1 MQGQPAYQGPSNR
14 SSPWPVVAAVL
25 VGCWTVAV
33 TVGTQ
38 TGGWLTDQVLLGF
51 GRDRLGWLWPVLGLA
66 TVVLVGTPALLLAV
80 LPRSGAVRATG
91 RAWLIGAIALG
102 VFTLL
107 RAVPPVHHE
116 AYLAALAAA
125 AMLSALAVRWSA
137 RRWAYPGLVG
147 SVGGPAPT
155 GGGDTTRPEATAGG
169 DTTRP
174 EATGGG
180 DTTRPEATRDGDATR
195 PEATGGAESVGR
207 RVRRIGPVPL
217 LAVAAGLA
225 LLLPW
230 AWLGALGGLL
240 ETALA
245 LVAAAA
251 LGVLAATLLDAP
263 FWARFAVGR
272 PPRPA
277 RLVLVGGLVAGVA
290 LLLLAAGTG
299 QSGAQLPA
307 LLTVPPVGF
316 ALAALWAATWRP
328 TAEPAEAEPR
338 AATRQP
344 TADPA
349 EAALWAAT
357 RRPTAEPA
365 EAVRA
370 GRAATGWLVGL
381 AALGPLA
388 FTDPEE
394 ISLLLVGTR
403 DIPFWVAAAA
413 GVGLAV
419 AVLVAIGYAVLLARP
434 TARTPSRRMAAV
446 AAVVLLV
453 AFGTVDLGPGQPG
466 LYGER
471 LFVVL
476 RTQADLSGLPA
487 AAPGRAGRDA
497 RAAEVYRRLVTTAEQ
512 SQGDLLRGLNRLRL
526 DPVSYY
532 LVNAVEVDG
541 GPAVRAWLA
550 RRPEVARV
558 LVSQRLRPLPAP
570 AGQSRGTLPKPTG
583 PEWNI
588 RQIGAD
594 RVWSQ
599 LRVTG
604 AGIVVGSSDSG
615 VDGGHPALRAGFRGG
630 DDSWFDP
637 WDDTRSPTDKGGHGT
652 HTVGSAVGRD
662 GIGVAPDAQWVGCVN
677 LDRNLGSP
685 AHYLDCLQFMLAPFP
700 AGGDPFTDGRPER
713 APQVLTNSWGC
724 PPIEGCDQRV
734 LRPATAALDAA
745 GIFVVAAAGNTGP
758 WCASIDDPP
767 APYPDVLTVGAVD
780 DQRRVAEFS
789 SRGPVPGGSGKPD
802 VLAPGVGV
810 VSAMPGGTYAKLD
823 GTSMATPQV
832 AGVVALMWSANPAL
846 VGDVTRTRQIL
857 RDTATEVTPTYRSDS
872 PSDACGAPANV
883 TGAGQV
889 DAYAAV
895 RAAQG

>member
-1 MQGQPAYQGPSNR
+1 MQGHPAQPGFSDR
-14 SSPWPVVAAVL
+14 SSPWSVVAAVL

-33 TVGTQ
+33 TAGTQ
-38 TGGWLTDQVLLGF
+38 TGGWVTDQLLLGF
-51 GRDRLGWLWPVLGLA
+51 GRDRVGWLWPVLGLT

-80 LPRSGAVRATG
+80 LPRSATVRATG
-91 RAWLIGAIALG
+91 RAWLIGALALG
-102 VFTLL
+102 VLTVL
-107 RAVPPVHHE
+107 RLVPPVHHE
-116 AYLAALAAA
+116 AYLAGLACAGL
-125 AMLSALAVRWSA
+125 LSALAARWSA
-137 RRWAYPGLVG
+137 RRSSG
-147 SVGGPAPT
+147 SVASAAQDAAAPT
-155 GGGDTTRPEATAGG
+155 TSDATAPAASPSSPG
-169 DTTRP
+169 DGSAPAGTASSP
-174 EATGGG
+174 DVG
-180 DTTRPEATRDGDATR
+180 
-195 PEATGGAESVGR
+195 TGGAAQNGDAARAEAVAGPGSSADAAGSPNPVGR
-207 RVRRIGPVPL
+207 QRGSHRTGPVPL

-240 ETALA
+240 ETMLA
-245 LVAAAA
+245 LLAAAA
-251 LGVLAATLLDAP
+251 LGVLAATLLDAT
-263 FWARFAVGR
+263 FWSRFAVGR

-277 RLVLVGGLVAGVA
+277 RLVLLGGLVAGVA

-307 LLTVPPVGF
+307 LLTLPPAGF
-316 ALAALWAATWRP
+316 ALAALWAAAWRP
-328 TAEPAEAEPR
+328 ST
-338 AATRQP
+338 
-344 TADPA
+344 DPA
-349 EAALWAAT
+349 DAA
-357 RRPTAEPA
+357 
-365 EAVRA
+365 RA
-370 GRAATGWLVGL
+370 GRTATGWLVGL
-381 AALGPLA
+381 ATLGPLA
-388 FTDPEE
+388 FTDPDE
-394 ISLLLVGTR
+394 ITLLLIGTR

-413 GVGLAV
+413 GAGLAV
-419 AVLVAIGYAVLLARP
+419 AILVAIGYAVLLARP
-434 TARTPSRRMAAV
+434 AARTPSRRSAAV

-453 AFGTVDLGPGQPG
+453 AFGVVDLGPGQPG

-487 AAPGRAGRDA
+487 GAAGRAGRDA
-497 RAAEVYRRLVTTAEQ
+497 RATEVYRRLVTTAEQ
-512 SQGDLLRGLNRLRL
+512 SQADLLRALRRLRL

-570 AGQSRGTLPKPTG
+570 AGQSRGTAPTPTG

-599 LRVTG
+599 LGVTG
-604 AGIVVGSSDSG
+604 TGIVVGSSDSG
-615 VDGGHPALRAGFRGG
+615 VDGTHPALRAGFRGG
-630 DDSWFDP
+630 DDSWYDP
-637 WDDTRSPTDKGGHGT
+637 WDATRSPTDQGGHGT

-700 AGGDPFTDGRPER
+700 TGGDPFTDGRPER

-767 APYPDVLTVGAVD
+767 APYADVLTVGAVD
-780 DQRRVAEFS
+780 AQRRVAEFS
-789 SRGPVPGGSGKPD
+789 SRGPVSGVSKPD

-810 VSAMPGGTYAKLD
+810 VSAMPGGTYAALD

-857 RDTATEVTPTYRSDS
+857 RDTATAATSTYRSDN
-872 PSDACGAPANV
+872 PSDACGAPSNV
-883 TGAGQV
+883 TGAGEV

-895 RAAQG
+895 RAAQQ

>member
-1 MQGQPAYQGPSNR
+1 MQGQPAQPGFSDR

-38 TGGWLTDQVLLGF
+38 TGGWLADQVLLGF
-51 GRDRLGWLWPVLGLA
+51 GRDRIGWLWPVLGLA
-66 TVVLVGTPALLLAV
+66 TVVLAGTPALLLAL
-80 LPRSGAVRATG
+80 LPRSRAVRATG
-91 RAWLIGAIALG
+91 RAWLIGAPALG
-102 VFTLL
+102 VLTLL
-107 RAVPPVHHE
+107 RVVPPVHHE
-116 AYLAALAAA
+116 AYLAALAGA
-125 AMLSALAVRWSA
+125 AMLCALAVRWSA

-147 SVGGPAPT
+147 PVDGPAPT
-155 GGGDTTRPEATAGG
+155 G
-169 DTTRP
+169 
-174 EATGGG
+174 
-180 DTTRPEATRDGDATR
+180 DGDATR
-195 PEATGGAESVGR
+195 PEATGNGDATRPEATGDGDATRPEVNAEPVGR
-207 RVRRIGPVPL
+207 RVRRTGPVPL

-245 LVAAAA
+245 LLAAAA

-263 FWARFAVGR
+263 FWSPFAVGR

-307 LLTVPPVGF
+307 LLTLPPVGF

-328 TAEPAEAEPR
+328 
-338 AATRQP
+338 AADP
-344 TADPA
+344 TAADPT
-349 EAALWAAT
+349 EAI
-357 RRPTAEPA
+357 
-365 EAVRA
+365 RA
-370 GRAATGWLVGL
+370 GRTATGWLVGL

-419 AVLVAIGYAVLLARP
+419 AVVVAIGYAVLLARP
-434 TARTPSRRMAAV
+434 TARTPNRRVAAV

-453 AFGTVDLGPGQPG
+453 AFGVVDLGPGQPG

-476 RTQADLSGLPA
+476 RTQANLSDLPTA
-487 AAPGRAGRDA
+487 VPGRAGRDA

-512 SQGDLLRGLNRLRL
+512 SQSDLLRGLNRLRL

-570 AGQSRGTLPKPTG
+570 AGQNRGTAPRPTG

-604 AGIVVGSSDSG
+604 TGIVVGSSDSG
-615 VDGGHPALRAGFRGG
+615 VDGTHPALRAGFRGG
-630 DDSWFDP
+630 DDSWYDP
-637 WDDTRSPTDKGGHGT
+637 WEDTRSPTDQGGHGT

-780 DQRRVAEFS
+780 SQRRVAEFS

-810 VSAMPGGTYAKLD
+810 VSAMPGGTYAALD

-857 RDTATEVTPTYRSDS
+857 RDTATSATPTYRSDS
-872 PSDACGAPANV
+872 PSDACGGPSNV

-895 RAAQG
+895 RAAQQ

>member
-1 MQGQPAYQGPSNR
+1 MHGQPAQPGR
-14 SSPWPVVAAVL
+14 TSPWSVVAAVL
-25 VGCWTVAV
+25 VGFWTVAV
-33 TVGTQ
+33 TAATQ
-38 TGGWLTDQVLLGF
+38 TGGWVTDQVLLSF
-51 GRDRLGWLWPVLGLA
+51 GRDRVGWLWPVLGL
-66 TVVLVGTPALLLAV
+66 TVVVLVGTPALLLAV
-80 LPRSGAVRATG
+80 IPRSTPVRATG
-91 RAWLIGAIALG
+91 RAWLVGALALG
-102 VFTLL
+102 VLTLL
-107 RAVPPVHHE
+107 RVVPPVHHE
-116 AYLAALAAA
+116 AYLAGLAGAAL
-125 AMLSALAVRWSA
+125 LSALAVAWSA
-137 RRWAYPGLVG
+137 RRSSGSNVGAAPDATASRAGDEAGGAALNRDVARAQTAGSPEPSDDAASTAAGRPDIHAASTAAEGPESSDGAASSAVG
-147 SVGGPAPT
+147 S
-155 GGGDTTRPEATAGG
+155 PESAGG
-169 DTTRP
+169 RRGSRRP
-174 EATGGG
+174 
-180 DTTRPEATRDGDATR
+180 
-195 PEATGGAESVGR
+195 
-207 RVRRIGPVPL
+207 GPVPL

-240 ETALA
+240 ETVLA

-251 LGVLAATLLDAP
+251 LGVLAATLLDAT
-263 FWARFAVGR
+263 FWSKFAVGR

-277 RLVLVGGLVAGVA
+277 RLVLLGGLVAGVA

-307 LLTVPPVGF
+307 LLTLPPLGF
-316 ALAALWAATWRP
+316 ALAALWAAAWRS
-328 TAEPAEAEPR
+328 
-338 AATRQP
+338 

-349 EAALWAAT
+349 DAA
-357 RRPTAEPA
+357 
-365 EAVRA
+365 RA
-370 GRAATGWLVGL
+370 GRTATGWLVGL

-394 ISLLLVGTR
+394 ITLLLIGTR
-403 DIPFWVAAAA
+403 DVPFWVAAAA
-413 GVGLAV
+413 VAGLAV
-419 AVLVAIGYAVLLARP
+419 AIVVAIGYAVLLARP
-434 TARTPSRRMAAV
+434 AARTPSRRV
-446 AAVVLLV
+446 AALAAAVLLV
-453 AFGTVDLGPGQPG
+453 TVGVVDVGPGQPG

-471 LFVVL
+471 LLVVL
-476 RTQADLSGLPA
+476 REQADLSGIPA
-487 AAPGRAGRDA
+487 GAPGQAGRDA
-497 RAAEVYRRLVTTAEQ
+497 RAEEVYRRLVTTAER
-512 SQGDLLRGLNRLRL
+512 SQADLRRTARRLRL
-526 DPVSYY
+526 DPVPYY

-570 AGQSRGTLPKPTG
+570 AGQNRGTAPAPTG

-588 RQIGAD
+588 RQLGAD

-599 LRVTG
+599 LGVTG
-604 AGIVVGSSDSG
+604 RGIVVGSSDSG

-630 DDSWFDP
+630 DDSWYDP
-637 WDDTRSPTDKGGHGT
+637 WDGTRAPNDQGGHGT

-685 AHYLDCLQFMLAPFP
+685 GHYLDCLQFMLAPFP
-700 AGGDPFTDGRPER
+700 TGGDPFTDGRPER

-724 PPIEGCDQRV
+724 PAIEGCDREA
-734 LRPATAALDAA
+734 LLPATTALDAA

-767 APYPDVLTVGAVD
+767 APYANVLTVGAVD
-780 DQRRVAEFS
+780 AQRRVAEFS
-789 SRGPVPGGSGKPD
+789 SRGPVPGGTGKPD

-810 VSAMPGGTYAKLD
+810 VSAMPGGGYAALD

-846 VGDVTRTRQIL
+846 VGDLIRTRQIL
-857 RDTATEVTPTYRSDS
+857 RDTATPAEPTYRSDN
-872 PSDACGAPANV
+872 PTDACGGPANV

>member
-1 MQGQPAYQGPSNR
+1 
-14 SSPWPVVAAVL
+14 
-25 VGCWTVAV
+25 
-33 TVGTQ
+33 
-38 TGGWLTDQVLLGF
+38 
-51 GRDRLGWLWPVLGLA
+51 
-66 TVVLVGTPALLLAV
+66 
-80 LPRSGAVRATG
+80 
-91 RAWLIGAIALG
+91 
-102 VFTLL
+102 
-107 RAVPPVHHE
+107 
-116 AYLAALAAA
+116 
-125 AMLSALAVRWSA
+125 
-137 RRWAYPGLVG
+137 
-147 SVGGPAPT
+147 
-155 GGGDTTRPEATAGG
+155 AG
-169 DTTRP
+169 
-174 EATGGG
+174 
-180 DTTRPEATRDGDATR
+180 
-195 PEATGGAESVGR
+195 
-207 RVRRIGPVPL
+207 
-217 LAVAAGLA
+217 
-225 LLLPW
+225 
-230 AWLGALGGLL
+230 
-240 ETALA
+240 
-245 LVAAAA
+245 
-251 LGVLAATLLDAP
+251 
-263 FWARFAVGR
+263 
-272 PPRPA
+272 
-277 RLVLVGGLVAGVA
+277 
-290 LLLLAAGTG
+290 
-299 QSGAQLPA
+299 
-307 LLTVPPVGF
+307 
-316 ALAALWAATWRP
+316 
-328 TAEPAEAEPR
+328 
-338 AATRQP
+338 
-344 TADPA
+344 PA
-349 EAALWAAT
+349 EAA
-357 RRPTAEPA
+357 
-365 EAVRA
+365 RA
-370 GRAATGWLVGL
+370 GRTATGWLVGL

-394 ISLLLVGTR
+394 ITLLLVGTR
-403 DIPFWVAAAA
+403 DVPFWVAAAA

-434 TARTPSRRMAAV
+434 TARTPNRRVAAV

-453 AFGTVDLGPGQPG
+453 AFGVVDLGPGQPG

-476 RTQADLSGLPA
+476 RAQADLSNLPA
-487 AAPGRAGRDA
+487 GAPGRAGRDT

-512 SQGDLLRGLNRLRL
+512 SQRDLLRGLNRLRL

-570 AGQSRGTLPKPTG
+570 AGQNRGNAPQPTG

-604 AGIVVGSSDSG
+604 TGVVVGSSDSG
-615 VDGGHPALRAGFRGG
+615 VDGTHPALRAGFRGG
-630 DDSWFDP
+630 DDSWYDP
-637 WDDTRSPTDKGGHGT
+637 WDDTRSPTDQGGHGT

-685 AHYLDCLQFMLAPFP
+685 GHYLDCLQFMLAPFP

-724 PPIEGCDQRV
+724 PSIEGCDKRV

-767 APYPDVLTVGAVD
+767 APYADVLTVGAVD
-780 DQRRVAEFS
+780 AQRRVAEFS

-810 VSAMPGGTYAKLD
+810 VSAMPGGTYAALD

-857 RDTATEVTPTYRSDS
+857 RDTATAATPTYRSDN
-872 PSDACGAPANV
+872 PSDACGAPSNV

-895 RAAQG
+895 RAAQQ

>member
-1 MQGQPAYQGPSNR
+1 MHAQPAQPGLSDR
-14 SSPWPVVAAVL
+14 TSPWPVVAAVL

-91 RAWLIGAIALG
+91 RAWLIGALALG
-102 VFTLL
+102 VLTLL
-107 RAVPPVHHE
+107 RVVPPVHHE
-116 AYLAALAAA
+116 AYLAALAGAA
-125 AMLSALAVRWSA
+125 LLSRLAVRWSA
-137 RRWAYPGLVG
+137 RWWAYPEAAGA
-147 SVGGPAPT
+147 VGGPAPT
-155 GGGDTTRPEATAGG
+155 GDRDATRSEAIGDGDATQ
-169 DTTRP
+169 P
-174 EATGGG
+174 EATG
-180 DTTRPEATRDGDATR
+180 DGDATR
-195 PEATGGAESVGR
+195 SAVVGDLASVGR
-207 RVRRIGPVPL
+207 RVRRVGPVPL

-263 FWARFAVGR
+263 FWSLFAAGR

-290 LLLLAAGTG
+290 LLLLAAGAG

-307 LLTVPPVGF
+307 LLTLPPVGF

-328 TAEPAEAEPR
+328 A
-338 AATRQP
+338 
-344 TADPA
+344 ADPA
-349 EAALWAAT
+349 EAI
-357 RRPTAEPA
+357 
-365 EAVRA
+365 RA
-370 GRAATGWLVGL
+370 GRTATGWLVAL

-434 TARTPSRRMAAV
+434 TARTPNRRVAAV

-453 AFGTVDLGPGQPG
+453 AFAVVDLGPGQPG

-476 RTQADLSGLPA
+476 RTQANLSDLPT

-512 SQGDLLRGLNRLRL
+512 SQRDLLRGLNRLRL

-570 AGQSRGTLPKPTG
+570 AGQNRGTAPEPTG

-604 AGIVVGSSDSG
+604 TGIVVGSSDSG
-615 VDGGHPALRAGFRGG
+615 VDGTHPALRAGFRGG
-630 DDSWFDP
+630 NDSWYDP
-637 WDDTRSPTDKGGHGT
+637 WDDTRSPTDQGGHGT

-780 DQRRVAEFS
+780 AQRRVAEFS

-810 VSAMPGGTYAKLD
+810 VSAMPGGTYAALD

-857 RDTATEVTPTYRSDS
+857 RDTATAATPTYRSDS
-872 PSDACGAPANV
+872 PSDACGAPSNV

-895 RAAQG
+895 RAAQQ

>member
-1 MQGQPAYQGPSNR
+1 MHGHPAHPGVGDR
-14 SSPWPVVAAVL
+14 GSPWAVVAAVL

-33 TVGTQ
+33 TVAAQ
-38 TGGWLTDQVLLGF
+38 TGGWLTDQVLLSF
-51 GRDRLGWLWPVLGLA
+51 GRDRVGWLWPVLGLA
-66 TVVLVGTPALLLAV
+66 TVVLLGTPALLLAA
-80 LPRSGAVRATG
+80 LPRSAAVRATG
-91 RAWLIGAIALG
+91 RVWLAAAL
-102 VFTLL
+102 TLGL
-107 RAVPPVHHE
+107 LTLPRVVPPVHHE
-116 AYLAALAAA
+116 AYLAALAVAA
-125 AMLSALAVRWSA
+125 LLAALLVRRSTRRWS
-137 RRWAYPGLVG
+137 YPEAAGT
-147 SVGGPAPT
+147 VGGPAP
-155 GGGDTTRPEATAGG
+155 AAGG
-169 DTTRP
+169 DAAPTPVVGPAPSDAAGETARTGAGVAPAELTRQS
-174 EATGGG
+174 A
-180 DTTRPEATRDGDATR
+180 
-195 PEATGGAESVGR
+195 
-207 RVRRIGPVPL
+207 PL

-240 ETALA
+240 ETVLA

-251 LGVLAATLLDAP
+251 LGALAATLLDATV
-263 FWARFAVGR
+263 WSRFAVGR

-277 RLVLVGGLVAGVA
+277 RLVLVGGLVSGVA

-307 LLTVPPVGF
+307 LLTLPPTGF
-316 ALAALWAATWRP
+316 ALAALWAATWRATVEPAAPPLSTTDPAATPP
-328 TAEPAEAEPR
+328 TAG
-338 AATRQP
+338 AAR
-344 TADPA
+344 
-349 EAALWAAT
+349 
-357 RRPTAEPA
+357 
-365 EAVRA
+365 V

-403 DIPFWVAAAA
+403 DVPFWVATAAAA
-413 GVGLAV
+413 GLVV
-419 AVLVAIGYAVLLARP
+419 AVLVAVAYAVLLARP
-434 TARTPSRRMAAV
+434 AARTPSRRV
-446 AAVVLLV
+446 AAATTLVLLV
-453 AFGTVDLGPGQPG
+453 AFGVVDLGPGQPG
-466 LYGER
+466 LHGER

-476 RTQADLSGLPA
+476 RTQADLTDLPA
-487 AAPGRAGRDA
+487 GTPGRAGRDA
-497 RAAEVYRRLVTTAEQ
+497 RAAEVYRRLVTTAERSQ
-512 SQGDLLRGLNRLRL
+512 SGLLRDLRRLRL
-526 DPVSYY
+526 APVPYY
-532 LVNAVEVDG
+532 LVNAIEVDG

-570 AGQSRGTLPKPTG
+570 AGQSRGTAPRPTG

-599 LRVTG
+599 LGVTG
-604 AGIVVGSSDSG
+604 AGVVVGSSDSG
-615 VDGGHPALRAGFRGG
+615 VDGAHPALRAGFRGG
-630 DDSWFDP
+630 DDSWLDP
-637 WDDTRSPTDKGGHGT
+637 WDGTRSPTDKGGHGT

-685 AHYLDCLQFMLAPFP
+685 GHYLDCLQFMLAPFP
-700 AGGDPFTDGRPER
+700 SGGDPFTDGRPER

-724 PPIEGCDQRV
+724 PAIEGCDPGV

-745 GIFVVAAAGNTGP
+745 GIFVVVAAGNTGP

-767 APYPDVLTVGAVD
+767 APYADVLTVGAVD
-780 DQRRVAEFS
+780 AQRRVAEFS
-789 SRGPVPGGSGKPD
+789 SRGPVPGGAAKPD

-810 VSAMPGGTYAKLD
+810 VSAMPGGTYAALD

-846 VGDVTRTRQIL
+846 VGDLARTRQIL
-857 RDTATEVTPTYRSDS
+857 RDTATPATPTYRSGN
-872 PSDACGAPANV
+872 PSDACGTPSNV

-895 RAAQG
+895 RAARG

>member
-1 MQGQPAYQGPSNR
+1 MQGQPGHPGVSARN
-14 SSPWPVVAAVL
+14 SPWPVVAAVL

-66 TVVLVGTPALLLAV
+66 TVVLAGTPALLLAL

-91 RAWLIGAIALG
+91 RAWLIGALALG
-102 VFTLL
+102 VLTLL
-107 RAVPPVHHE
+107 RVVPQVHHE
-116 AYLAALAAA
+116 AYLAALAGAA
-125 AMLSALAVRWSA
+125 LLSALTVRWSMRRASRSHVGTAPDATASTAVAGAPLNAEAAGNPGPNADTA
-137 RRWAYPGLVG
+137 RAEAAGNPGPNADTAHAGTVGNPGPNADTARAGAASNPGPNADTAATVGGGPQLVG
-147 SVGGPAPT
+147 L
-155 GGGDTTRPEATAGG
+155 
-169 DTTRP
+169 
-174 EATGGG
+174 
-180 DTTRPEATRDGDATR
+180 
-195 PEATGGAESVGR
+195 R
-207 RVRRIGPVPL
+207 RGSPGPVPL

-245 LVAAAA
+245 LLAAAA
-251 LGVLAATLLDAP
+251 LGVLAATVLDAP
-263 FWARFAVGR
+263 FWAAFAVGR

-328 TAEPAEAEPR
+328 D
-338 AATRQP
+338 
-344 TADPA
+344 ADPA
-349 EAALWAAT
+349 EAT
-357 RRPTAEPA
+357 
-365 EAVRA
+365 RA
-370 GRAATGWLVGL
+370 GRTATGWLVGL

-403 DIPFWVAAAA
+403 DVPFWVAAAA

-434 TARTPSRRMAAV
+434 TARTPNRRVAAV
-446 AAVVLLV
+446 AAVALLV
-453 AFGTVDLGPGQPG
+453 AFGAVDLGPGQPG

-512 SQGDLLRGLNRLRL
+512 SQGSLLRGLNRLRL

-541 GPAVRAWLA
+541 GPAVRAWIA

-570 AGQSRGTLPKPTG
+570 AGQSRGALPKPTG
-583 PEWNI
+583 PQWNI

-599 LRVTG
+599 LRATG
-604 AGIVVGSSDSG
+604 TGIVVGSSDSG
-615 VDGGHPALRAGFRGG
+615 VDGTHPALRAGFRGG
-630 DDSWFDP
+630 DDSWYDP
-637 WDDTRSPTDKGGHGT
+637 WNDTRSPTDQGGHGT

-780 DQRRVAEFS
+780 AKRRVAEFS

-810 VSAMPGGTYAKLD
+810 VSAMPGGTYAALD

-857 RDTATEVTPTYRSDS
+857 RDTATAATPTYRSDS
-872 PSDACGAPANV
+872 PSDACGAPSNV
-883 TGAGQV
+883 TGAGEV

-895 RAAQG
+895 QAAQQ

>member
-1 MQGQPAYQGPSNR
+1 MHGHPGVGDR
-14 SSPWPVVAAVL
+14 SSPWPVVAAVF

-33 TVGTQ
+33 TVATQ
-38 TGGWLTDQVLLGF
+38 TGGWLTDQVLLNF
-51 GRDRLGWLWPVLGLA
+51 GRDRLGWLWPVLGLTA
-66 TVVLVGTPALLLAV
+66 VVLVGTPALLLAV
-80 LPRSGAVRATG
+80 LPRSAAVRATG
-91 RAWLIGAIALG
+91 HLWLLGALTLG
-102 VFTLL
+102 LLTLL
-107 RAVPPVHHE
+107 RVVPPVHHE
-116 AYLAALAAA
+116 AYLAVLAATA
-125 AMLSALAVRWSA
+125 LLGALAVRWSA
-137 RRWAYPGLVG
+137 RRWAYPRLAGLTD
-147 SVGGPAPT
+147 GPAP
-155 GGGDTTRPEATAGG
+155 GDSRRP
-169 DTTRP
+169 
-174 EATGGG
+174 
-180 DTTRPEATRDGDATR
+180 
-195 PEATGGAESVGR
+195 
-207 RVRRIGPVPL
+207 GPVPL

-225 LLLPW
+225 LVLPW

-240 ETALA
+240 ETVLA
-245 LVAAAA
+245 VLAAAS
-251 LGVLAATLLDAP
+251 LGVLAATLLDAS
-263 FWARFAVGR
+263 FWSRFAVGR

-307 LLTVPPVGF
+307 LLTLPPTGF
-316 ALAALWAATWRP
+316 VLAALWAATLR
-328 TAEPAEAEPR
+328 
-338 AATRQP
+338 P

-349 EAALWAAT
+349 VT
-357 RRPTAEPA
+357 PRPTADVA
-365 EAVRA
+365 GAAQA
-370 GRAATGWLVGL
+370 GRVATGWLVGL

-394 ISLLLVGTR
+394 ITLLLVGTR
-403 DIPFWVAAAA
+403 DVPFWVAAAA

-419 AVLVAIGYAVLLARP
+419 GVVLAVGYAVLLARP
-434 TARTPSRRMAAV
+434 AARTPSRRV
-446 AAVVLLV
+446 AALAAAVLLV
-453 AFGTVDLGPGQPG
+453 TVGVVDVGPGQPG

-471 LFVVL
+471 LLVVL
-476 RTQADLSGLPA
+476 REQADLSGIPA
-487 AAPGRAGRDA
+487 GAPGQAGRDA
-497 RAAEVYRRLVTTAEQ
+497 RAAEVYRRLVTTADRTQ
-512 SQGDLLRGLNRLRL
+512 AGLRRTAARLRL
-526 DPVSYY
+526 DPVPYY

-570 AGQSRGTLPKPTG
+570 AGQNRGTAPAPTG

-588 RQIGAD
+588 RQLGAD

-599 LRVTG
+599 LGVTG
-604 AGIVVGSSDSG
+604 RGIVVGSSDSG

-630 DDSWFDP
+630 DDSWYDP
-637 WDDTRSPTDKGGHGT
+637 WDGTRAPNDQGGHGT

-685 AHYLDCLQFMLAPFP
+685 GHYLDCLQFMLAPFP

-724 PPIEGCDQRV
+724 PAIEGCDRNA
-734 LRPATAALDAA
+734 LLPAAAALDAA

-767 APYPDVLTVGAVD
+767 APYATVLTVGAVD
-780 DQRRVAEFS
+780 AQRRVAEFS
-789 SRGPVPGGSGKPD
+789 SRGPVPGGAGKPD

-810 VSAMPGGTYAKLD
+810 VSAMPGGGYAALD

-846 VGDVTRTRQIL
+846 IGDLTRTRQIL
-857 RDTATEVTPTYRSDS
+857 RDTATPAEPTYRSRNPD
-872 PSDACGAPANV
+872 DACGVPANV

-889 DAYAAV
+889 DAFAAV
-895 RAAQG
+895 RAARG

>member
-1 MQGQPAYQGPSNR
+1 MHGHPAHPGISTR
-14 SSPWPVVAAVL
+14 HSPWPVLAAVF

-38 TGGWLTDQVLLGF
+38 TGGWVTDQVLLTF
-51 GRDRLGWLWPVLGLA
+51 GRDRIGWLWPVLGLA
-66 TVVLVGTPALLLAV
+66 TVVVVGTPALLLAV
-80 LPRSGAVRATG
+80 LPRSAAVRATG
-91 RAWLIGAIALG
+91 RAWLIGALALG
-102 VFTLL
+102 LL
-107 RAVPPVHHE
+107 TPLRVVPQVHHE
-116 AYLAALAAA
+116 AYLAALAGAA
-125 AMLSALAVRWSA
+125 SLGALAVRWAA

-147 SVGGPAPT
+147 AIGGPAPT
-155 GGGDTTRPEATAGG
+155 GH
-169 DTTRP
+169 
-174 EATGGG
+174 
-180 DTTRPEATRDGDATR
+180 GDATR
-195 PEATGGAESVGR
+195 PEATTDGDATRREVVGEVAPAGGG
-207 RVRRIGPVPL
+207 VRRPGAVPL

-245 LVAAAA
+245 LLAAAA
-251 LGVLAATLLDAP
+251 LGVLAAALLDAP
-263 FWARFAVGR
+263 FWSPFAVGR

-277 RLVLVGGLVAGVA
+277 RLVMVGGPVAGVA

-307 LLTVPPVGF
+307 LLTLPPVGF

-328 TAEPAEAEPR
+328 TISPAEA
-338 AATRQP
+338 T
-344 TADPA
+344 
-349 EAALWAAT
+349 
-357 RRPTAEPA
+357 
-365 EAVRA
+365 RA
-370 GRAATGWLVGL
+370 GRTATGWLVGL

-403 DIPFWVAAAA
+403 DVPFWVAVAA

-434 TARTPSRRMAAV
+434 TARTPNRRAAAV

-453 AFGTVDLGPGQPG
+453 TFGVVDLGPGQPG

-476 RTQADLSGLPA
+476 RAQADLSGLPA

-512 SQGDLLRGLNRLRL
+512 SQGDLLREVNRLRL

-541 GPAVRAWLA
+541 SPAVRAWLA
-550 RRPEVARV
+550 GRPEVARV

-570 AGQSRGTLPKPTG
+570 AGQSQGSAPTPTG

-604 AGIVVGSSDSG
+604 TGVVVGSSDSG
-615 VDGGHPALRAGFRGG
+615 VDGTHPALRAGFRGG
-630 DDSWFDP
+630 DDSWYDP
-637 WDDTRSPTDKGGHGT
+637 WDDTRSPTDQGGHGT

-685 AHYLDCLQFMLAPFP
+685 GHYLDCLQFMLAPFP
-700 AGGDPFTDGRPER
+700 SGGDPFTDGRPER

-724 PPIEGCDQRV
+724 PSIEGCDQRV

-767 APYPDVLTVGAVD
+767 APYADVLTVGAVD

-810 VSAMPGGTYAKLD
+810 VSAMPGGTYAALD

-832 AGVVALMWSANPAL
+832 AGVVALMWSANPDL

-857 RDTATEVTPTYRSDS
+857 RDTATAATPTYRSGN
-872 PSDACGAPANV
+872 PSDACGKPSNI

-889 DAYAAV
+889 DAFAAV
-895 RAAQG
+895 RAAQEARPGTR

>member
-1 MQGQPAYQGPSNR
+1 MQGQPAYPGFSGR

-25 VGCWTVAV
+25 IGCWTVAV
-33 TVGTQ
+33 TVGAQ

-51 GRDRLGWLWPVLGLA
+51 GRDRVGWLWPVLGLA
-66 TVVLVGTPALLLAV
+66 TVVLVGTPALLLAL
-80 LPRSGAVRATG
+80 LPRSAAVRATG
-91 RAWLIGAIALG
+91 RVWLIGALALG
-102 VFTLL
+102 VLTLL
-107 RAVPPVHHE
+107 RVVPPVHHE
-116 AYLAALAAA
+116 AYLAALAGAA
-125 AMLSALAVRWSA
+125 VLSAVAVRWSA
-137 RRWAYPGLVG
+137 RRWAYPGLAG

-155 GGGDTTRPEATAGG
+155 A
-169 DTTRP
+169 
-174 EATGGG
+174 
-180 DTTRPEATRDGDATR
+180 DGDATR
-195 PEATGGAESVGR
+195 PGATGDSDATRPEVTGSPTPVGPQR
-207 RVRRIGPVPL
+207 RPRRIGPVPL

-245 LVAAAA
+245 LLAAAA
-251 LGVLAATLLDAP
+251 LGMLAATLLDAP
-263 FWARFAVGR
+263 FWSPFAVGR

-307 LLTVPPVGF
+307 LLTLPPVGF

-328 TAEPAEAEPR
+328 AADPA
-338 AATRQP
+338 

-349 EAALWAAT
+349 TSEPATSEPATSDPAAAT
-357 RRPTAEPA
+357 R
-365 EAVRA
+365 A
-370 GRAATGWLVGL
+370 GRTATGWLVGL

-403 DIPFWVAAAA
+403 DVPFWVAAAA
-413 GVGLAV
+413 GAGLAV

-434 TARTPSRRMAAV
+434 TARTPNRRIAAV

-453 AFGTVDLGPGQPG
+453 AFGVVDLGPGQPG

-476 RTQADLSGLPA
+476 RAQADLGNLPA
-487 AAPGRAGRDA
+487 GAPGRAGRDA

-570 AGQSRGTLPKPTG
+570 AGQSRGSAPKPTG

-604 AGIVVGSSDSG
+604 TGIVIGSSDSG
-615 VDGGHPALRAGFRGG
+615 VDGTHPALRAGFRGG
-630 DDSWFDP
+630 DDSWYDP
-637 WDDTRSPTDKGGHGT
+637 WDDTRSPTDQGGHGT

-767 APYPDVLTVGAVD
+767 APYADVLTVGAVD
-780 DQRRVAEFS
+780 AQRRVAEFS
-789 SRGPVPGGSGKPD
+789 SRGPVSGGANKPD

-810 VSAMPGGTYAKLD
+810 VSAMPGGTYGALD

-846 VGDVTRTRQIL
+846 VGDVNRTRQIL
-857 RDTATEVTPTYRSDS
+857 RDTATAATPTYRSDS
-872 PSDACGAPANV
+872 PSDACGAPSNV

-895 RAAQG
+895 RAAQQ

>member
-1 MQGQPAYQGPSNR
+1 MHGQPAHPGLGDRN
-14 SSPWPVVAAVL
+14 SPWPVVAAVF

-33 TVGTQ
+33 TVATQ

-51 GRDRLGWLWPVLGLA
+51 GRDRVGWLWPVLGL
-66 TVVLVGTPALLLAV
+66 TVVVLVGTPALLLAV
-80 LPRSGAVRATG
+80 LPRSTTVRATG
-91 RAWLIGAIALG
+91 RVWLVGALVLG
-102 VFTLL
+102 VLTAL
-107 RAVPPVHHE
+107 RVVPPVHHE

-125 AMLSALAVRWSA
+125 ASLSALTVAWSA
-137 RRWAYPGLVG
+137 RRSSGSNVGTAPDATAPWAGDGL
-147 SVGGPAPT
+147 GGAVPN
-155 GGGDTTRPEATAGG
+155 GDAATARAIERPEAGVDVAPSAAEGPEPVRG
-169 DTTRP
+169 QRGSRRP
-174 EATGGG
+174 
-180 DTTRPEATRDGDATR
+180 
-195 PEATGGAESVGR
+195 
-207 RVRRIGPVPL
+207 GPVPL

-240 ETALA
+240 ETVLA
-245 LVAAAA
+245 GLAAAA
-251 LGVLAATLLDAP
+251 LGVLAAVLLDAT
-263 FWARFAVGR
+263 FWSRFAVGR

-307 LLTVPPVGF
+307 LLTLPPTGF
-316 ALAALWAATWRP
+316 ALAALYAATWRP
-328 TAEPAEAEPR
+328 TADQT
-338 AATRQP
+338 ATGRPTADPTATGQPTAGPTATWRP

-349 EAALWAAT
+349 GAA
-357 RRPTAEPA
+357 
-365 EAVRA
+365 RA
-370 GRAATGWLVGL
+370 GRTATGWLVGL
-381 AALGPLA
+381 AAFGPLA

-394 ISLLLVGTR
+394 ISLLLIGTR
-403 DIPFWVAAAA
+403 DVPFWVAVAA
-413 GVGLAV
+413 GAGLAV

-434 TARTPSRRMAAV
+434 TARTPSRRV
-446 AAVVLLV
+446 AALAAAVLLV
-453 AFGTVDLGPGQPG
+453 TVGVVDVGPGQPG

-471 LFVVL
+471 LLVVL
-476 RTQADLSGLPA
+476 REQADLSGIPA
-487 AAPGRAGRDA
+487 GAPGQAGRDA
-497 RAAEVYRRLVTTAEQ
+497 RAAEVYRLLVTTADR
-512 SQGDLLRGLNRLRL
+512 SQADLRRTAGRLRL
-526 DPVSYY
+526 DPVPYY

-570 AGQSRGTLPKPTG
+570 AGQSRGTAPAPTG

-588 RQIGAD
+588 RQLGAD

-599 LRVTG
+599 LGVTG
-604 AGIVVGSSDSG
+604 RGIVVGSSDSG

-630 DDSWFDP
+630 DDSWYDP
-637 WDDTRSPTDKGGHGT
+637 WDGTRTPNDQGGHGT
-652 HTVGSAVGRD
+652 HTTGSAVGRD

-685 AHYLDCLQFMLAPFP
+685 GHYLDCLQFMLAPFP

-724 PPIEGCDQRV
+724 PAIEGCDREA
-734 LRPATAALDAA
+734 LLPATTALDAA

-767 APYPDVLTVGAVD
+767 APYANVLTVGAVD
-780 DQRRVAEFS
+780 AKRRVAEFS
-789 SRGPVPGGSGKPD
+789 SRGPVPGGIGKPD

-810 VSAMPGGTYAKLD
+810 VSAMPGGGYAALD

-846 VGDVTRTRQIL
+846 IGDLTRTRQIL
-857 RDTATEVTPTYRSDS
+857 RDTATPAEPTYRSDN
-872 PSDACGAPANV
+872 PTDACGGPSNV

>member
-1 MQGQPAYQGPSNR
+1 MQGQPAQPGFSDR

-38 TGGWLTDQVLLGF
+38 TGGWLTDQVLLSF

-66 TVVLVGTPALLLAV
+66 TVVLAGTPALLLAV

-91 RAWLIGAIALG
+91 RAWLIGALALG
-102 VFTLL
+102 VLTLL
-107 RAVPPVHHE
+107 RVVPPVHHE
-116 AYLAALAAA
+116 AYLAALAGAA
-125 AMLSALAVRWSA
+125 LLSALAVRWSA

-155 GGGDTTRPEATAGG
+155 GDGDA
-169 DTTRP
+169 TRP
-174 EATGGG
+174 EATGNG
-180 DTTRPEATRDGDATR
+180 DATRPEATRDGDATR
-195 PEATGGAESVGR
+195 PAATGNSEPVGR
-207 RVRRIGPVPL
+207 RGRRTGPVPL

-240 ETALA
+240 ETVLA
-245 LVAAAA
+245 LLAAAA

-263 FWARFAVGR
+263 FWSPFAVGR

-307 LLTVPPVGF
+307 LLTLPPVGF
-316 ALAALWAATWRP
+316 ALAALWAAAWRP
-328 TAEPAEAEPR
+328 A
-338 AATRQP
+338 
-344 TADPA
+344 ADPA
-349 EAALWAAT
+349 EAI
-357 RRPTAEPA
+357 
-365 EAVRA
+365 RA
-370 GRAATGWLVGL
+370 GRTATGWLVGL

-403 DIPFWVAAAA
+403 DIPFWVATAA

-434 TARTPSRRMAAV
+434 TARTPNRRVAAV

-453 AFGTVDLGPGQPG
+453 AFGVVDLGPGQPG

-476 RTQADLSGLPA
+476 RTQADLSDLPA

-532 LVNAVEVDG
+532 LVNAIEVDG

-570 AGQSRGTLPKPTG
+570 AGQNRGSAPKPTG

-604 AGIVVGSSDSG
+604 TGIVVGSSDSG
-615 VDGGHPALRAGFRGG
+615 VDGTHPALRAGFRGG
-630 DDSWFDP
+630 DDSWYDP
-637 WDDTRSPTDKGGHGT
+637 WDDTQSPTDQGGHGT

-780 DQRRVAEFS
+780 SQRRVAEFS

-802 VLAPGVGV
+802 VLAPGVEV
-810 VSAMPGGTYAKLD
+810 VSAMPGGTYAALD

-857 RDTATEVTPTYRSDS
+857 RDTATAATPTYRSDS
-872 PSDACGAPANV
+872 PSDACGAPSNV

-895 RAAQG
+895 RAAQQ

>member
-1 MQGQPAYQGPSNR
+1 MHGQPASPGLSDR
-14 SSPWPVVAAVL
+14 SSPWSVVAAVL

-33 TVGTQ
+33 TAATQ
-38 TGGWLTDQVLLGF
+38 AGGWVTDQVLLGF
-51 GRDRLGWLWPVLGLA
+51 GRDRVGWLWPVLGL
-66 TVVLVGTPALLLAV
+66 TVVVLVGTPALLLAV
-80 LPRSGAVRATG
+80 LPRSTTVRAVG
-91 RAWLIGAIALG
+91 RVWVIGALVLG
-102 VFTLL
+102 VLTLL
-107 RAVPPVHHE
+107 RALPPVHHE
-116 AYLAALAAA
+116 AYLAGLTAAA
-125 AMLSALAVRWSA
+125 SLSALAVARSA
-137 RRWAYPGLVG
+137 RRWSGPDVDAASSAAGIPGP
-147 SVGGPAPT
+147 VGGRR
-155 GGGDTTRPEATAGG
+155 GSRRP
-169 DTTRP
+169 
-174 EATGGG
+174 
-180 DTTRPEATRDGDATR
+180 
-195 PEATGGAESVGR
+195 
-207 RVRRIGPVPL
+207 GPVPL
-217 LAVAAGLA
+217 LAIATGLA

-230 AWLGALGGLL
+230 VWLGALGGLL
-240 ETALA
+240 ETTLA
-245 LVAAAA
+245 LLAAAA
-251 LGVLAATLLDAP
+251 LGVLAATLLDAT

-277 RLVLVGGLVAGVA
+277 RLVLLGGLVAGVA

-307 LLTVPPVGF
+307 LLTLPPTGF
-316 ALAALWAATWRP
+316 ALAALWAAAWR
-328 TAEPAEAEPR
+328 
-338 AATRQP
+338 P

-349 EAALWAAT
+349 DAA
-357 RRPTAEPA
+357 
-365 EAVRA
+365 RA
-370 GRAATGWLVGL
+370 GRTATGWLVGL

-394 ISLLLVGTR
+394 ITLLLIGTR
-403 DIPFWVAAAA
+403 DVPFWVAAAA
-413 GVGLAV
+413 GAGLAV
-419 AVLVAIGYAVLLARP
+419 AVVLAIGYAVLLARP
-434 TARTPSRRMAAV
+434 AARTPSRRTAAL
-446 AAVVLLV
+446 AAAVLLV
-453 AFGTVDLGPGQPG
+453 TVGVVDVGPGQPG

-471 LFVVL
+471 LLVVL
-476 RTQADLSGLPA
+476 REQADLTGIPA
-487 AAPGRAGRDA
+487 GAPGQAGRDA
-497 RAAEVYRRLVTTAEQ
+497 RAAEVYRRLVTTAES
-512 SQGDLLRGLNRLRL
+512 SQTDLRRTAKRLRL

-541 GPAVRAWLA
+541 GPVVRAWLA

-570 AGQSRGTLPKPTG
+570 AGQTRGTAPAPRG

-588 RQIGAD
+588 RQLGAD

-599 LRVTG
+599 LGVTG
-604 AGIVVGSSDSG
+604 RGIVVGSSDSG

-630 DDSWFDP
+630 DDSWYDP
-637 WDDTRSPTDKGGHGT
+637 WDGTRAPNDQGGHGT
-652 HTVGSAVGRD
+652 HTVGSAVGRN

-685 AHYLDCLQFMLAPFP
+685 GHYLDCLQFMLAPFP

-724 PPIEGCDQRV
+724 PAIEGCDPGA
-734 LRPATAALDAA
+734 LLPATTALDAA

-767 APYPDVLTVGAVD
+767 APYPNVLTVGAVD
-780 DQRRVAEFS
+780 AQRRVADFS
-789 SRGPVPGGSGKPD
+789 SRGPVPGGTGKPD

-810 VSAMPGGTYAKLD
+810 VSAMPGGGYAALD

-846 VGDVTRTRQIL
+846 VGDLTRTRQIL
-857 RDTATEVTPTYRSDS
+857 RDTATPAEPTYRSDK
-872 PSDACGAPANV
+872 PTDACGDPANV

>member
-1 MQGQPAYQGPSNR
+1 MQVGSPSPAGPPSHHQPSYPGRA
-14 SSPWPVVAAVL
+14 SPWPVVAAVL
-25 VGCWTVAV
+25 AGCWTVGV
-33 TVGTQ
+33 TVATQ
-38 TGGWLTDQVLLGF
+38 AGGWLTDQVLLGF
-51 GRDRLGWLWPVLGLA
+51 GRDRIGSLWPLLGLA
-66 TVVLVGTPALLLAV
+66 TVVLVGTPALLLAL
-80 LPRSGAVRATG
+80 LPRSAAVRATG
-91 RAWLIGAIALG
+91 RAWLGGALALG
-102 VFTLL
+102 VLTLL
-107 RAVPPVHHE
+107 RIVPPVHHE
-116 AYLAALAAA
+116 AYLAALAATA
-125 AMLSALAVRWSA
+125 ALTALVLRWTARRSA
-137 RRWAYPGLVG
+137 RRSTSGGSIGATPGRDAAAPPIG
-147 SVGGPAPT
+147 SAAPGDIASAPEPT
-155 GGGDTTRPEATAGG
+155 GSAALADIIGGSAG
-169 DTTRP
+169 P
-174 EATGGG
+174 
-180 DTTRPEATRDGDATR
+180 
-195 PEATGGAESVGR
+195 GR
-207 RVRRIGPVPL
+207 RPARPGPVPL

-245 LVAAAA
+245 LLAAAA
-251 LGVLAATLLDAP
+251 LGALAATLLDAA
-263 FWARFAVGR
+263 FWSRFAIGR

-277 RLVLVGGLVAGVA
+277 RLVLVGGLVAGVT

-307 LLTVPPVGF
+307 LLTLPPVGF

-328 TAEPAEAEPR
+328 AADGTADAGE
-338 AATRQP
+338 P
-344 TADPA
+344 TADA
-349 EAALWAAT
+349 GRT
-357 RRPTAEPA
+357 
-365 EAVRA
+365 

-381 AALGPLA
+381 TALGPLA

-394 ISLLLVGTR
+394 ISVLLAGTR
-403 DIPFWVAAAA
+403 DVPFWVAAAA

-419 AVLVAIGYAVLLARP
+419 AVLVAIGYALLLARP
-434 TARTPSRRMAAV
+434 AARTPSRRMAALT
-446 AAVVLLV
+446 AVVLLV
-453 AFGTVDLGPGQPG
+453 TAVVVDVGPGQHG

-471 LFVVL
+471 LLVVL
-476 RTQADLSGLPA
+476 REQADLTGVPA
-487 AAPGRAGRDA
+487 GVPGRAGRDA
-497 RAAEVYRRLVTTAEQ
+497 RAAEVYRRLVTTADR
-512 SQGDLLRGLNRLRL
+512 SQADLRRELTRLRL
-526 DPVSYY
+526 NPVSYY

-541 GPAVRAWLA
+541 GPAVRAWLE
-550 RRPEVARV
+550 RRPGVARV

-570 AGQSRGTLPKPTG
+570 AGQSRGTAPAPTG

-588 RQIGAD
+588 RQLGAD

-599 LRVTG
+599 LGVTG

-615 VDGGHPALRAGFRGG
+615 VDGTHPALRAGFRGG

-637 WDDTRSPTDKGGHGT
+637 WDGTRTPTDQGGHGT
-652 HTVGSAVGRD
+652 HTVGSAVGRG

-685 AHYLDCLQFMLAPFP
+685 GHYLECLQFMLAPFP

-724 PPIEGCDQRV
+724 PPIEGCDPGV

-758 WCASIDDPP
+758 WCESIADPP

-780 DQRRVAEFS
+780 AQRRVAEFS
-789 SRGPVPGGSGKPD
+789 SRGPVPGGLRKPD
-802 VLAPGVGV
+802 VLAPGVDV
-810 VSAMPGGTYAKLD
+810 VSAMPGGGYAALD

-846 VGDVTRTRQIL
+846 VGDLARTRQIL
-857 RDTATEVTPTYRSDS
+857 RDTATPAVPTYRSRNTA
-872 PSDACGAPANV
+872 DACGGPANV

-895 RAAQG
+895 RAARP

>member
-1 MQGQPAYQGPSNR
+1 MHGQPAQPGVSDS

-25 VGCWTVAV
+25 VGCWTVAI

-38 TGGWLTDQVLLGF
+38 TGGWLTDQVLLSF

-66 TVVLVGTPALLLAV
+66 TVVLAGTPALLLAV
-80 LPRSGAVRATG
+80 LPRSAAVRATG
-91 RAWLIGAIALG
+91 RAWLIGALALG
-102 VFTLL
+102 VLTVL
-107 RAVPPVHHE
+107 RVVPPVHHE
-116 AYLAALAAA
+116 AYLAALAGAA
-125 AMLSALAVRWSA
+125 LLGALGVRWSA

-155 GGGDTTRPEATAGG
+155 G
-169 DTTRP
+169 
-174 EATGGG
+174 
-180 DTTRPEATRDGDATR
+180 DGDATR
-195 PEATGGAESVGR
+195 PEATGDDDTTPPAATGQGDTPQR
-207 RVRRIGPVPL
+207 RSLGFGPVPL
-217 LAVAAGLA
+217 LAVAGGLA

-245 LVAAAA
+245 LLAAAA

-263 FWARFAVGR
+263 FWGPFAVGR

-307 LLTVPPVGF
+307 LLTLPPVGF

-328 TAEPAEAEPR
+328 TA
-338 AATRQP
+338 
-344 TADPA
+344 DPA
-349 EAALWAAT
+349 EAT
-357 RRPTAEPA
+357 
-365 EAVRA
+365 RA
-370 GRAATGWLVGL
+370 GRTATGWLVGL

-403 DIPFWVAAAA
+403 DIPFWVAASA

-434 TARTPSRRMAAV
+434 TARTPNRRVAAV

-453 AFGTVDLGPGQPG
+453 TFGVVDLGPGQPG

-476 RTQADLSGLPA
+476 RAQANLSDLPA
-487 AAPGRAGRDA
+487 GAPGRAGRDA
-497 RAAEVYRRLVTTAEQ
+497 RAAEVYRRLVSTAEQ

-570 AGQSRGTLPKPTG
+570 AGQSRGTAPKPTG
-583 PEWNI
+583 PQWNI
-588 RQIGAD
+588 LQIGAD

-599 LRVTG
+599 LGVTG
-604 AGIVVGSSDSG
+604 TGIVVGSSDSG

-630 DDSWFDP
+630 DDSWYDP
-637 WDDTRSPTDKGGHGT
+637 WDDTRSPTDQGGHGT

-780 DQRRVAEFS
+780 AQRRVADFS

-810 VSAMPGGTYAKLD
+810 VSAMPGGTYAALD

-857 RDTATEVTPTYRSDS
+857 RDTATAATPTYRSDS
-872 PSDACGAPANV
+872 PSDACGSPSNV

-889 DAYAAV
+889 DAHAAV
-895 RAAQG
+895 RAAQQ

>member
-1 MQGQPAYQGPSNR
+1 MHAEPAYPGTSDH
-14 SSPWPVVAAVL
+14 SSPWPVVAAVF

-33 TVGTQ
+33 TVAAQ
-38 TGGWLTDQVLLGF
+38 AGGWLTDQVLLSF
-51 GRDRLGWLWPVLGLA
+51 GRDRVGWLWPVLGLA

-80 LPRSGAVRATG
+80 LPRSTTVRATG
-91 RAWLIGAIALG
+91 RVWLAATLALG
-102 VFTLL
+102 VLTLL
-107 RAVPPVHHE
+107 RVVPPVHHE
-116 AYLAALAAA
+116 AHLAALAGGA
-125 AMLSALAVRWSA
+125 LLGALAVRLSA
-137 RRWAYPGLVG
+137 RRRAYPGLVA
-147 SVGGPAPT
+147 SVGGPAAAGNGDAIRPETT
-155 GGGDTTRPEATAGG
+155 GHADPTRPG
-169 DTTRP
+169 TT
-174 EATGGG
+174 GH
-180 DTTRPEATRDGDATR
+180 DYATR
-195 PEATGGAESVGR
+195 PETTGNAEPARRGPGA
-207 RVRRIGPVPL
+207 VPL

-245 LVAAAA
+245 LLAAAA
-251 LGVLAATLLDAP
+251 LGVLAATLLDDT
-263 FWARFAVGR
+263 FWSRFATGR

-307 LLTVPPVGF
+307 LLILPPVGF
-316 ALAALWAATWRP
+316 ALAALWAAAWRP
-328 TAEPAEAEPR
+328 AV
-338 AATRQP
+338 
-344 TADPA
+344 DPA
-349 EAALWAAT
+349 DAT
-357 RRPTAEPA
+357 
-365 EAVRA
+365 RA
-370 GRAATGWLVGL
+370 GRSATGWLVGL

-394 ISLLLVGTR
+394 ITLLLVGTR
-403 DIPFWVAAAA
+403 DVPFWVAAAA
-413 GVGLAV
+413 GAGLAV
-419 AVLVAIGYAVLLARP
+419 AVLLAIGYAVLLARP
-434 TARTPSRRMAAV
+434 TARTPSRRVAAV

-453 AFGTVDLGPGQPG
+453 AFGVVDLGPGQPG

-476 RTQADLSGLPA
+476 RAQADLSDLPA
-487 AAPGRAGRDA
+487 GQPGRAGRDA

-512 SQGDLLRGLNRLRL
+512 SQGDLLRGLHRLRL

-570 AGQSRGTLPKPTG
+570 AGQSRGTAPRPTG

-599 LRVTG
+599 LGVTG
-604 AGIVVGSSDSG
+604 TGIVVGSSDSG
-615 VDGGHPALRAGFRGG
+615 VDGTHPALRAGFRGG
-630 DDSWFDP
+630 DDSWYDP
-637 WDDTRSPTDKGGHGT
+637 WDGSRSPTDTGGHGT

-724 PPIEGCDQRV
+724 PPIEGCDNRV

-767 APYPDVLTVGAVD
+767 APYADVLTVGAVD
-780 DQRRVAEFS
+780 AQRRVAEFS
-789 SRGPVPGGSGKPD
+789 SRGPVAGGTGKPD

-810 VSAMPGGTYAKLD
+810 VSAMPGGTYAALD

-846 VGDVTRTRQIL
+846 VGDVDRTRQIL
-857 RDTATEVTPTYRSDS
+857 RDTATAATPTYRSDD

-889 DAYAAV
+889 DAFAAV
-895 RAAQG
+895 RGAQQ